1 MLYYTYVSRLFK
13 PGLQFLQALCPP
25 FLGLFLSS
33 MRKALKYFQYVQHL
47 IYSSICAYLS
57 LLPRFLGLWRK
68 DIICIVDL
76 IISQR
81 IYLFPIWPVRT
92 IVILVLVSLK
102 TSASQKQN
110 KHKRF
115 YQQPTPV
122 AVAEN
127 FRQKNYGFYSIYS
140 IHCGSKSSSFSDIGN
155 FLPFTIYHLGKAPD
169 CQL

>member
-1 MLYYTYVSRLFK
+1 M
-13 PGLQFLQALCPP
+13 
-25 FLGLFLSS
+25 
-33 MRKALKYFQYVQHL
+33 
-47 IYSSICAYLS
+47 
-57 LLPRFLGLWRK
+57 GLWRK

-102 TSASQKQN
+102 TSASQKEN
-110 KHKRF
+110 KQKRF

-127 FRQKNYGFYSIYS
+127 FRQKIKVFIQYIQFIVALSHQVSAILAILLVPWLHIVKTVYKRIFACKLTNNICVIILVRCRG
-140 IHCGSKSSSFSDIGN
+140 
-155 FLPFTIYHLGKAPD
+155 PHLLFATRLHTSYLGWCRESAEGPAT
-169 CQL
+169 